1 MTQIKKSLAVAVTAL
16 ALGAS
21 IFTSSAAEARGR
33 YGWGVGAG
41 IVGALAV
48 GGLLAATARPAY
60 GYGYGY
66 GYRHGYYG
74 HPVYV
79 SDGPAYRCRMVE
91 RVNYYG
97 EVIGHRRVCRTYY

>member
-21 IFTSSAAEARGR
+21 VFTSSAAEARGR

-48 GGLLAATARPAY
+48 GGMLAAASRPAY
-60 GYGYGY
+60 GY
-66 GYRHGYYG
+66 GYYG

-79 SDGPAYRCRMVE
+79 SDGPAYRCRLVP